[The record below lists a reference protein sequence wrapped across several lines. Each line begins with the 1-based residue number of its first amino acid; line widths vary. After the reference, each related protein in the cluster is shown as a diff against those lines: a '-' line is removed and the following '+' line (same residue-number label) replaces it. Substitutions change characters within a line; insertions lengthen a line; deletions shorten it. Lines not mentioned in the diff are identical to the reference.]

1 MSNKK
6 LKETEY
12 SIKKD
17 EMPEIMPELEP
28 NLEPEDKVNITN
40 EGELSETLKVDP
52 YHILH
57 NMGINIINK
66 SPQEKLEIHKMLNQ
80 FMEVLRKKGFTDVV
94 LESMDG
100 GDDDTS
106 EIDSLYSGADS
117 RAIEYGIQH
126 EDFDK
131 LMEDLKKGNT
141 PKIKINENINP
152 RIKKSDLI
160 EYVKNKRNV
169 K

>member
-17 EMPEIMPELEP
+17 EMPEVMPQLEP
-28 NLEPEDKVNITN
+28 TLKPEDKVEITN
-40 EGELSETLKVDP
+40 EGDLNEALKIDP
-52 YHILH
+52 YDILH
-57 NMGINIINK
+57 SMGIDIISK
-66 SPQEKLEIHKMLNQ
+66 SPQEKIEIYKILKQ
-80 FMEVLRKKGFTDVV
+80 FVDIFKQKGYTNVV
-94 LESMDG
+94 LESK
-100 GDDDTS
+100 DDEDTS

-117 RAIEYGIQH
+117 RAIEYGIQQ

-131 LMEDLKKGNT
+131 LMEDLKKRNT
-141 PKIKINENINP
+141 PKIKINENVKP

-160 EYVKNKRNV
+160 EYIKTKRNV